1 MGLKRIDHKD
11 LGQLTYHQVKEL
23 IVRKALRPG
32 AHIRQDEMA
41 QQLGVSRTPLLKALN
56 LLERDLLVEFIPR
69 RGYFV
74 KQYTYAEMREVFQV
88 REVLEGLAA
97 RLAAAHI
104 TPHETAYL
112 RGLFAPFQGTAP
124 IDAAAYE
131 SADQAFHR
139 QIAAIGANTVLAKLE
154 VMRNV
159 QVLAYQMGLHLSPEQ
174 TLADHAAIIDAL
186 EQRDGVTAEQLMR
199 EHIHAGTR
207 MIEQHLAEGQ
217 P

>member
-11 LGQLTYHQVKEL
+11 LGHLTYHQVKEL

-32 AHIRQDEMA
+32 DHIRQDEMA

-104 TPHETAYL
+104 TPDEIAYL
-112 RGLFAPFQGTAP
+112 RALFAPFEAAES
-124 IDAAAYE
+124 IDAEAYE

-139 QIAAIGANTVLAKLE
+139 QIAAIGANAVLAKLE

-159 QVLAYQMGLHLSPEQ
+159 QVLAYQMGLHLDPQQ
-174 TLADHAAIIDAL
+174 TLAHHDAIIDAL
-186 EQRDGVTAEQLMR
+186 EDHNGAEAERLMR
-199 EHIHAGTR
+199 AHIHAGTQI
-207 MIEQHLAEGQ
+207 IEQHIAEGQ
-217 P
+217 A

>member
-32 AHIRQDEMA
+32 DHIRQDEMA

-97 RLAAAHI
+97 RLAAEHI
-104 TPHETAYL
+104 TLDETAYL
-112 RGLFAPFQGTAP
+112 RSLFAPFHGADA
-124 IDAAAYE
+124 IDMAAYE

-139 QIAAIGANTVLAKLE
+139 QIAAIGANAVLAKLE

-174 TLADHAAIIDAL
+174 TLTDHAAIIDAL
-186 EQRDGVTAEQLMR
+186 ERRDGLGAERLMR
-199 EHIHAGTR
+199 AHINAGTR
-207 MIEQHLAEGQ
+207 IIEQHIAEGQ

>member
-1 MGLKRIDHKD
+1 MGLKQIDHKD
-11 LGQLTYHQVKEL
+11 LGHLTYHQVKEL

-32 AHIRQDEMA
+32 DHIRQDEMA

-104 TPHETAYL
+104 TPDETAYL
-112 RGLFAPFQGTAP
+112 RALFAPFHTTDA
-124 IDAAAYE
+124 IDMAAYE

-139 QIAAIGANTVLAKLE
+139 QIAAIGANAVLAKLE

-159 QVLAYQMGLHLSPEQ
+159 QVLAYQMGLHLDPKQ
-174 TLADHAAIIDAL
+174 TLADHASIIDAL
-186 EQRDGVTAEQLMR
+186 ERRDGLAAERLMR
-199 EHIHAGTR
+199 AHIHAGTR
-207 MIEQHLAEGQ
+207 IIEKHIAEGHA
-217 P
+217 